1 MLPGLRATNLGALAT
16 SPALSMDLDAA
27 EGCGSCISS
36 RSRAASSSDWQMR
49 IRHGSVNCKTCS
61 PRRNETRV
69 KMDGRVQDLRL
80 GRLWSSS
87 VRNAAQH
94 RSDFATVGPWIGRE
108 GFLGFLRQFLDAL
121 QELRDGRHL
130 DSPHQAPT
138 KRRHAFSEMHHS
150 GSRAIRCPPPK
161 RSQSSL
167 FPRKYGICNR
177 LPPIALPSIRSR
189 QSRSGDSGTSADHPI
204 THSMLSTRSPEAN
217 ESDLRRTLTMTI
229 ANF

>member
-1 MLPGLRATNLGALAT
+1 
-16 SPALSMDLDAA
+16 
-27 EGCGSCISS
+27 
-36 RSRAASSSDWQMR
+36 
-49 IRHGSVNCKTCS
+49 
-61 PRRNETRV
+61 
-69 KMDGRVQDLRL
+69 MDGRVQDLRL

-189 QSRSGDSGTSADHPI
+189 QSRSGDSGYMGEAFSCEVGGTCITPDEQGRSTEDKGKVVFCMVLGWRTVQAYTKIDRSKGDLSGSAASRLQQYGEHGIGKPDVSLHNADPVNQLRVRW
-204 THSMLSTRSPEAN
+204 SQFSAERSGAC
-217 ESDLRRTLTMTI
+217 
-229 ANF
+229 